1 LSFEVVEEHTN
12 SLLGR
17 REAKLV
23 VHHEGAGTPDRLTVR
38 KLASEHFKA
47 PVDRV
52 FVKSIATRTGG
63 SSATCMVEIYQDAK
77 SADIV
82 PAYLKNRMLPKDQR
96 VAKVKKEP
104 EPKPPRRRL
113 KRNRL
118 RRKKKLNPHPQKKQ
132 NLLQQRKQSLRLAR
146 KRNRPPRKPNQQKPS
161 PSRRR
166 RQAGRVSQ
174 EPETGSPSSASRDS
188 PSYLFFLERCQRT
201 GF

>member
-1 LSFEVVEEHTN
+1 MSFEVVEEHTN
-12 SLLGR
+12 NLLGR

-38 KLASEHFKA
+38 KLASEHFKT

-96 VAKVKKEP
+96 VAKVKKEA
-104 EPKPPRRRL
+104 EPKPAPPPP
-113 KRNRL
+113 KPAAE
-118 RRKKKLNPHPQKKQ
+118 KKAEAKPAEKKEE
-132 NLLQQRKQSLRLAR
+132 A
-146 KRNRPPRKPNQQKPS
+146 KPAAAKEAKPS
-161 PSRRR
+161 P
-166 RQAGRVSQ
+166 AKEAKPPAKKEEKPAAKA
-174 EPETGSPSSASRDS
+174 EPKPKA
-188 PSYLFFLERCQRT
+188 
-201 GF
+201 

>member
-12 SLLGR
+12 NLLGR

-52 FVKSIATRTGG
+52 FVRSIATRTGG
-63 SSATCMVEIYQDAK
+63 SSATCMVEIYTDAK

-96 VAKVKKEP
+96 VAKKKSEEEKP
-104 EPKPPRRRL
+104 AAPAAKAPKPAAE
-113 KRNRL
+113 
-118 RRKKKLNPHPQKKQ
+118 KKAEAKPAPSKDAKPPAGKEEKPAAGKEA
-132 NLLQQRKQSLRLAR
+132 KQSKAES
-146 KRNRPPRKPNQQKPS
+146 KPK
-161 PSRRR
+161 
-166 RQAGRVSQ
+166 A
-174 EPETGSPSSASRDS
+174 
-188 PSYLFFLERCQRT
+188 
-201 GF
+201 

>member
-104 EPKPPRRRL
+104 EPKPAAPAP
-113 KRNRL
+113 K
-118 RRKKKLNPHPQKKQ
+118 PAAQKKAEA
-132 NLLQQRKQSLRLAR
+132 KPAE
-146 KRNRPPRKPNQQKPS
+146 KKEEAKPAPAKEAKPAPAKEAKPPAGKEEKPAAKEAKPAKAES
-161 PSRRR
+161 KPK
-166 RQAGRVSQ
+166 A
-174 EPETGSPSSASRDS
+174 
-188 PSYLFFLERCQRT
+188 
-201 GF
+201 